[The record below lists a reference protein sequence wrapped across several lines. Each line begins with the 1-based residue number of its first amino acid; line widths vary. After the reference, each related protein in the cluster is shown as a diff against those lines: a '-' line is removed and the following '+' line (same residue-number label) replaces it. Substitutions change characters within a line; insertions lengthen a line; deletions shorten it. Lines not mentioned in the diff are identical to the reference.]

1 MRPTATG
8 AYRTGVVVFGIVAI
22 GLGIAITIVTVVN
35 GGGVGLLLGPLF
47 VALGAGR
54 LYLLR
59 RT

>member
-1 MRPTATG
+1 MRPTAAG
-8 AYRTGVVVFGIVAI
+8 AYRSGLVVFGIVAI
-22 GLGIAITIVTVVN
+22 GLGVAITIVTLVH